1 MSRTNTN
8 QGSRRTLVD
17 EYPVKIVNTTEF
29 TITPHALVGIV
40 GSSGVGVNDALR
52 VSVGL
57 PLPNGQT
64 MVNGPLPL
72 RAGKT
77 GNGRYHSPMKMR
89 VDFGSILGDELG
101 PHPTVPSFLASDS
114 GSGYKALGSAASG
127 LVLVERLS
135 AGTSSDTPPLRRFEL
150 TANKLLAATSATVN
164 FFEDDGTLTG
174 SDVTIYCPAGL
185 FAGRVD
191 SYVGTERGFQGV
203 ALLRTDLG
211 AVEPDRWEI
220 VVMERFAEWAVVQWS
235 QSGGN
240 WTLVNDAF
248 GGDDFNWRRPAANAA
263 VLAVSDTA
271 ELIGR
276 ALVDGEKAIARL
288 TMDPDTPTYQLH
300 GLRSEDRRIA
310 VDDSDTIPLTLI
322 NKLLNV
328 STYDD
333 ETDRLVE
340 FEVVDDTVDKIRAF
354 VNVSDFGT
362 SLDTG
367 TRVVQG
373 VCDTTLEE
381 HTDDIVLRAGTIVV
395 MDGVGTIAGP
405 LTVLNLYNK
414 LYQEDALI
422 YAAYSQ
428 PLDAWFDITP
438 TEGEVLT
445 AIVDTDIPAA
455 VWDGGSQTLTTGV
468 FSATLLISPL
478 ATPGPYALT
487 AIEIIAENCA
497 RRNIPINTEE
507 ILIVK
512 LRWENQGY
520 KLIWD
525 ETVGEKQRLL
535 RGLADGVAGAGG
547 SVEPGDTTFK
557 IDNVVALASG
567 IDPTGGV
574 SATEVTVNNI
584 WGNAY
589 TDNEPVDAVWN
600 GTGWD
605 ALQKDNDRLVAADAT
620 DTSPASLIEKL
631 TATGTYDSETDRLVE
646 FEVVDDSGKKVRGF
660 VNVAGLGGGGGGSLT
675 AGCGIDATALASD
688 IVKVDVTQM
697 DGVGLDVDT
706 EEGAC
711 LFNVNLCEALE
722 AKAIVDGKTSG
733 TYVLGVVD
741 GVCTW
746 LEIKTGCGTCP

>member
-354 VNVSDFGT
+354 VRIDDFGT
-362 SLDTG
+362 SVDK
-367 TRVVQG
+367 G
-373 VCDTTLEE
+373 VKIARGFAIAAVDPIDTTF
-381 HTDDIVLRAGTIVV
+381 TITGAVNY
-395 MDGVGTIAGP
+395 DNIGALADP
-405 LTVLNLYNK
+405 LTIQNPNGK
-414 LYQEDALI
+414 
-422 YAAYSQ
+422 AYEAGAFIWAIFNAGSVE
-428 PLDAWFDITP
+428 WEDITP
-438 TEGEVLT
+438 TEGEIIN
-445 AIVDTDIPAA
+445 AIVEADIPAA
-455 VWDGGSQTLTTGV
+455 TWNDGTRTLTPGS
-468 FSATLLISPL
+468 FDAIWMHRDPSLASADLVEGG
-478 ATPGPYALT
+478 TPITVVAD
-487 AIEIIAENCA
+487 NCA
-497 RRNIPINTEE
+497 RRAIFQNTGEE
-507 ILIVK
+507 LFVK
-512 LRWENQGY
+512 LRWESGVWS
-520 KLIWD
+520 LIWD
-525 ETVGEKQRLL
+525 ERSAIGAKRVRGTVVDPGSGYVAKADATFTISSLTEVYGGPVPASPLTVHQISGFAQGFVAGQVTEAIYNETADRWECLPLPRKS
-535 RGLADGVAGAGG
+535 LASIFEDNNGFNYVVASQLAGAGLAVEVG
-547 SVEPGDTTFK
+547 TGPAKTDGTGNVDRLKVVAPTEAGAQTVLVNSFDSVEVTIGTDGVLKVKVNYTPCYVVGSAGTPTSAEDTVDIWNKATPT
-557 IDNVVALASG
+557 IVSDVECVEGSIQVTSSG
-567 IDPTGGV
+567 
-574 SATEVTVNNI
+574 ATE
-584 WGNAY
+584 Y
-589 TDNEPVDAVWN
+589 
-600 GTGWD
+600 
-605 ALQKDNDRLVAADAT
+605 
-620 DTSPASLIEKL
+620 L
-631 TATGTYDSETDRLVE
+631 T
-646 FEVVDDSGKKVRGF
+646 
-660 VNVAGLGGGGGGSLT
+660 
-675 AGCGIDATALASD
+675 
-688 IVKVDVTQM
+688 
-697 DGVGLDVDT
+697 
-706 EEGAC
+706 
-711 LFNVNLCEALE
+711 
-722 AKAIVDGKTSG
+722 
-733 TYVLGVVD
+733 
-741 GVCTW
+741 
-746 LEIKTGCGTCP
+746 PP